1 MCEIGWQM
9 TNSAHSDR
17 VAATATRKQKGI
29 YRAKEGKNR
38 QRQPTMQSFIKMC
51 CVFKLGAVYSH
62 LQQSSVLSHL
72 GFNMTLI
79 STNTKASVS
88 D

>member
-17 VAATATRKQKGI
+17 VAATATTKQKGI

-38 QRQPTMQSFIKMC
+38 PRQRTMQAFIKTC
-51 CVFKLGAVYSH
+51 CAFKLGAVFPSAVKFC
-62 LQQSSVLSHL
+62 SEPF
-72 GFNMTLI
+72 GFQH
-79 STNTKASVS
+79 
-88 D
+88 DPD